1 MEETVRRGKQRWS
14 ACLGHWWGVRPAHR
28 YDCTHQTQHPWFLCK
43 SQPLWAALCR
53 DCRVN
58 ETYSSILQ
66 LYCLRTYCEGL
77 DWIWWSVERRN
88 QNLSPGRPVNQWKSW
103 VLKVDSQVCLSSLYG
118 LMLKNFLFGSAN
130 FWKGILENVVVL
142 QSGFQIID
150 MEGCPGH
157 WVILRTL
164 TSTP

>member
-88 QNLSPGRPVNQWKSW
+88 QNLSPGRPVNRWKSW

-118 LMLKNFLFGSAN
+118 LMLKNFLGVGDLAQEKKKKRKKIFLDLPISEREY
-130 FWKGILENVVVL
+130 WRML
-142 QSGFQIID
+142 
-150 MEGCPGH
+150 
-157 WVILRTL
+157 
-164 TSTP
+164 